1 MAVPDGYIIDAESE
15 TASAGEDLVEEFPLS
30 FGQQRLW
37 FLAQIEG
44 ASEAYNEPFGLR
56 LHGKLDRIALRRAL
70 DHIVF
75 RHEVIRNTIVLV
87 DGSPVQR
94 STAPQDSHFELIEHD
109 LCHRDDVPMELERLV
124 AREAQTIF
132 DLESGPLIRGR
143 LVKLGDEEHVLLV
156 TMHHIV
162 SDAWSV
168 GVLTEELS
176 ALYGAFHQGRPD
188 PLPELPIQYVD
199 YAVWKRE

>member
-75 RHEVIRNTIVLV
+75 RHEVFAPP
-87 DGSPVQR
+87 SCW
-94 STAPQDSHFELIEHD
+94 STGLR
-109 LCHRDDVPMELERLV
+109 CNG
-124 AREAQTIF
+124 ARRRKIAI
-132 DLESGPLIRGR
+132 S
-143 LVKLGDEEHVLLV
+143 
-156 TMHHIV
+156 
-162 SDAWSV
+162 S
-168 GVLTEELS
+168 
-176 ALYGAFHQGRPD
+176 
-188 PLPELPIQYVD
+188 
-199 YAVWKRE
+199 